1 MLANPQEVRT
11 QKPERQWVNLL
22 LKQEKTKGSST
33 CFLQPNICST
43 QANHAEAKFDSAW
56 CGAAA
61 EGEWAGRLAAW
72 LCPKGGGVLVPVT
85 GLARAPR
92 WGSASAPRVP
102 PPIANAPTPDVAL
115 LCDPIVS
122 NIFIREV
129 GLFAPLI

>member
-72 LCPKGGGVLVPVT
+72 LCPEGGGARSRDGTGAGAPMGIRVCSRSPSPV
-85 GLARAPR
+85 
-92 WGSASAPRVP
+92 
-102 PPIANAPTPDVAL
+102 ANAPTPDVAL

>member
-61 EGEWAGRLAAW
+61 EGEWAGRLTAW
-72 LCPKGGGVLVPVT
+72 LCPEGGGGARSRDGT
-85 GLARAPR
+85 GAGAPM
-92 WGSASAPRVP
+92 GIRVCSQSP
-102 PPIANAPTPDVAL
+102 SPH
-115 LCDPIVS
+115 
-122 NIFIREV
+122 R
-129 GLFAPLI
+129 